1 MLNIILGI
9 IPEAIFFSLFI
20 IFTKKYN
27 HKIKNLVFTILMIL
41 GYIILKQLLP
51 KNVYCQIIYILYVPL
66 LMFLLYKNKFHIS
79 DIFVM
84 SWASIFLTILT
95 LIFLPIIKIFGQEN
109 YLYIW
114 IINRIF
120 IFIPLIISKNTL
132 NKIYKYFILQWN
144 RNREKPNKIKAL
156 TIRNICVISLN
167 ISIFVINLCM
177 LLISN

>member
-66 LMFLLYKNKFHIS
+66 LMFLLYRNKFHIS

-84 SWASIFLTILT
+84 SWASILMT
-95 LIFLPIIKIFGQEN
+95 LLQVIFLPLIYLFGKDS
-109 YLYIW
+109 YM
-114 IINRIF
+114 
-120 IFIPLIISKNTL
+120 
-132 NKIYKYFILQWN
+132 
-144 RNREKPNKIKAL
+144 
-156 TIRNICVISLN
+156 V
-167 ISIFVINLCM
+167 M
-177 LLISN
+177 